1 MDMDPSRIDWSKVRI
16 GNVYLSD
23 LSPEERKQ
31 YEPWLT
37 PEKRAEHKRLA
48 ELEDQD
54 MEYWR
59 VEGDKIDAERMKE
72 GMPARS
78 AIGALRRL
86 AWRQGLSD
94 DDIITRSGLDAA
106 AIASMSGRDANPTI
120 ETLEAYA
127 RVLGKR
133 LLIVLADEE
142 SNEEG

>member
-16 GNVYLSD
+16 GNVYLND
-23 LSPEERKQ
+23 LSPEERKK

-54 MEYWR
+54 MEYWQ

-86 AWRQGLSD
+86 ARRQGLSD
-94 DDIITRSGLDAA
+94 EDIPAGGSTRH
-106 AIASMSGRDANPTI
+106 P
-120 ETLEAYA
+120 
-127 RVLGKR
+127 
-133 LLIVLADEE
+133 
-142 SNEEG
+142 

>member
-16 GNVYLSD
+16 GNVYLND
-23 LSPEERKQ
+23 LSPEERKK

-54 MEYWR
+54 MEYWQ

-86 AWRQGLSD
+86 ARRQGLSD
-94 DDIITRSGLDAA
+94 EDIMARSGLDAA
-106 AIASMSGRDANPTI
+106 ALATMSGRDAKPTI
-120 ETLEAYA
+120 ETMEAYA
-127 RVLGKR
+127 RALGKQ
-133 LLIVLADEE
+133 LLIVLADAE
-142 SNEEG
+142 EEG

>member
-1 MDMDPSRIDWSKVRI
+1 MDPSRIDWSKVRI

-86 AWRQGLSD
+86 ARRQGLSD
-94 DDIITRSGLDAA
+94 DDIMARSGLDAA

-127 RVLGKR
+127 RALGKQ
-133 LLIVLADEE
+133 LLIVLADADH
-142 SNEEG
+142 SEEG

>member
-1 MDMDPSRIDWSKVRI
+1 MDPSRIDWSKVRI

-23 LSPEERKQ
+23 LSPEERKK
-31 YEPWLT
+31 YELWLT

-78 AIGALRRL
+78 TIGALRRL
-86 AWRQGLSD
+86 ARRQGLSD
-94 DDIITRSGLDAA
+94 EDIMARSGLDAA
-106 AIASMSGRDANPTI
+106 ALATMVDRDAKPTI
-120 ETLEAYA
+120 KTMDAYA
-127 RVLGKR
+127 RALGKK

-142 SNEEG
+142 SSEAG

>member
-1 MDMDPSRIDWSKVRI
+1 MDPSRIDWSKVRI
-16 GNVYLSD
+16 RNVYLSD
-23 LSPEERKQ
+23 LSPEERKK

-78 AIGALRRL
+78 AIGVLRRL
-86 AWRQGLSD
+86 ARRQALSD
-94 DDIITRSGLDAA
+94 EDIMACSGLDATA
-106 AIASMSGRDANPTI
+106 LASMSGRDAKPTI
-120 ETLEAYA
+120 ETMEAYA
-127 RVLGKR
+127 RALGKQ
-133 LLIVLADEE
+133 LLIVLTDADHSKEV
-142 SNEEG
+142 